1 MLPHRFYHLISLPQS
16 EDPSAYKDSGITS
29 LSSCWQGPIRHP
41 GCCPQTLK
49 LSNQPG
55 SPSAPAPT
63 CQLHQPP
70 GHSYVWRVNVSNTW
84 SRGSPGICFYWK
96 HQPVSTLKLTWQVF
110 HKHPFICPHKHHPL
124 KCKVNTAFLIFRMR
138 MWIIKAVQKDD
149 QCPGQTYTEVLLAS
163 LPALTTGPLVR
174 TMLPLAN
181 VTHPWPSILQ
191 FTPHSLQLPAAL
203 LCFCCIVLVCFTG

>member
-124 KCKVNTAFLIFRMR
+124 KCKVILPSSFFAWECGSSKRFRKMTSAQAR
-138 MWIIKAVQKDD
+138 PTLKS
-149 QCPGQTYTEVLLAS
+149 CS
-163 LPALTTGPLVR
+163 
-174 TMLPLAN
+174 
-181 VTHPWPSILQ
+181 
-191 FTPHSLQLPAAL
+191 L
-203 LCFCCIVLVCFTG
+203 LCLH